1 MGHHTNSPQQQSDG
15 PFWHKQCWLCQK
27 DLRPMIIILTVRNNS
42 LMDQNCPKKL
52 TVPYGSWHEQSTT
65 TTTSSAVSKIC
76 TVCNQKWNIIAS
88 WFEPWYSAKQTKR
101 NIIINCLYQCSF
113 VHSTLE
119 QLQCNTVIHVLC
131 FVPLCLLIW
140 QANSLQ
146 GCAKLLIWCIMMGC
160 RSTTEACIISNSAAQ
175 KLSLLL

>member
-1 MGHHTNSPQQQSDG
+1 MDHYTNSPQQQSHG
-15 PFWHKQCWLCQK
+15 P
-27 DLRPMIIILTVRNNS
+27 
-42 LMDQNCPKKL
+42 NCPKKL

-65 TTTSSAVSKIC
+65 TTTSFAVSKMC
-76 TVCNQKWNIIAS
+76 TFCNQEWKIIAS